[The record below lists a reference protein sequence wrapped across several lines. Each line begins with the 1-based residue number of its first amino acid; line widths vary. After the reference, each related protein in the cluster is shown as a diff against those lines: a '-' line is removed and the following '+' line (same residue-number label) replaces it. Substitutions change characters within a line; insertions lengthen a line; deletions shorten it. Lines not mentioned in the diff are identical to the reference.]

1 MSNFNGMQANVGLL
15 PGSSPA
21 SAVLTPAQAAAQMSQ
36 QASMQLQSAQAQ
48 MGVAYGG
55 GAGFSFGQ
63 QFQQQLSQIQQQQS
77 MGIHQAAA
85 MAGMMPGVSAYAPGS
100 IPSPLSMTP
109 PSTGVFRPPQQAM
122 AMAPVPPM
130 QSMGGFGPF
139 RPQQASAMFRPQ
151 WEQNILQGELQA
163 DRRFAMGARQ
173 PCSIRYTGRWPG
185 CRCHGWSSS
194 RW

>member
-63 QFQQQLSQIQQQQS
+63 QFQQRPHRVLGLGADQVDGL
-77 MGIHQAAA
+77 
-85 MAGMMPGVSAYAPGS
+85 GS
-100 IPSPLSMTP
+100 SPAHLQ
-109 PSTGVFRPPQQAM
+109 VL
-122 AMAPVPPM
+122 VI
-130 QSMGGFGPF
+130 
-139 RPQQASAMFRPQ
+139 
-151 WEQNILQGELQA
+151 EQG
-163 DRRFAMGARQ
+163 D
-173 PCSIRYTGRWPG
+173 
-185 CRCHGWSSS
+185 
-194 RW
+194 